1 MNRKIKVVQIGLGP
15 IGLGV
20 TRIIKEKKSVEITG
34 AVDINPS
41 LVGKDIGEV
50 AEIGKL
56 GVPIFSSLAEA
67 LKNSEADIAILTT
80 TSSVE
85 KIKSQI
91 LEILSFGLPVV
102 STCEELTYPWK
113 THPQISQEIDAA
125 AKSANA
131 AVLSTGVNPGF
142 LMDLLPAALTAVS
155 KSVDYVLVER
165 IQNASFRRI
174 PFQKKIG
181 AGLTPTEFQNR
192 VEDGSLRHVGLTESI
207 HMIANKLSI
216 ELDETTESLEP
227 VIAKQDYSFNGLS
240 VAKGNALGV
249 LQIGS
254 GKKNG
259 TELISLC
266 FKASVGE
273 ENARDRIFIDGE
285 PKIDSTITNGINGD
299 IATCS
304 IVVNSLPVV
313 LRAIPG
319 LRTMIDIEPISFI
332 D

>member
-20 TRIIKEKKSVEITG
+20 TKIIKSKKSVEITG

-41 LVGKDIGEV
+41 LTGKDLGEA

-56 GVPIFSSLAEA
+56 GVPIFPSLAEA

-91 LEILSFGLPVV
+91 MEILSFGLPVV

-113 THPQISQEIDAA
+113 TYPQISQEIDAT

-155 KSVDYVLVER
+155 KDVDFVLAER

-181 AGLTPTEFQNR
+181 AGLTPAEFQKK

-207 HMIANKLSI
+207 HMIAHKLSI

-227 VIAKQDYSFNGLS
+227 VIAKQDYAFNGLS

-259 TELISLC
+259 KELISLY

-285 PKIDSTITNGINGD
+285 PKIDSTIINGINGD
-299 IATCS
+299 VATCS

-319 LRTMIDIEPISFI
+319 LRTMIDIEPISYI